1 MGSLGQ
7 TKEGDTAG
15 RHRMVGSVLVWLA
28 VAQGI
33 HTLPL
38 GALQGVTWEA
48 RTLDDTP
55 GAPRTFSLFYPELP
69 GRPYTTTTTATH
81 TTTSTTT
88 TSTTNTI
95 TGPSQLS
102 TVLSSARQPVPVV
115 YLNEE
120 DDLLPQELIDATKNV
135 RPVNV
140 RVIEHEDFIDYEIEF
155 EEYQSENTGSTQ
167 TKDREHA
174 ATGSSMTFS
183 ELLLRARQK
192 HRGESRRGE
201 GRRGS
206 SRQAQ
211 GRGRLPSSRIGIT
224 SSNRGVLTSAGNVLT
239 TTVSV
244 TTTSPSVTTTKQM
257 SSFHLNNIKSTRNMT
272 PTVKSSIKTAIDGV
286 TTIRNSETTTQS
298 SVTTAS
304 INMMTTRTT
313 VNSVTTS
320 VTVTPPSVSV
330 TDPLVTVTRSPVTDE
345 SVTGSDNIVSVTLKS
360 QTESDP
366 GVTDPVMISEE
377 IYSESGADIDTNDEI
392 AISTEDILPRHKQ
405 QSSRAKLDIFGNML
419 PMRQKERGKHK
430 MVSNLSSDM
439 RASDVTTTQ
448 TPQITTDTVVP
459 NIEITGHTLQSV
471 SSTTQIPRHNTRTSL
486 LIKVTSQTE
495 PMSGLEIETDTK
507 LEQRGN
513 TDTVTET
520 DTHTGRHETQKVSTL
535 VETPRSGHE
544 VEILREGDREEETT
558 VKWNKEHM
566 DLSESQ
572 VMVTVHTDT
581 NIHTEEDKQHTP
593 TGTITERTPKRI
605 LSKSVREQ
613 SVTAENIL
621 SGQYHEV
628 NPGQYTEEHPGQYHE
643 KNPGQYHEVN
653 PGQYHEV
660 NPGQVEVDS
669 VKVDFQHRSQ
679 DTRSYNVQASAGKF
693 ILGEVG
699 RIDLNS
705 GQTLEGV
712 RYTAVKGDVDQ
723 ERITHIL
730 ERYFGTRM

>member
-15 RHRMVGSVLVWLA
+15 RHRMGGSVLVWLA

-201 GRRGS
+201 GTRGS

-244 TTTSPSVTTTKQM
+244 TTT
-257 SSFHLNNIKSTRNMT
+257 
-272 PTVKSSIKTAIDGV
+272 
-286 TTIRNSETTTQS
+286 
-298 SVTTAS
+298 S

-392 AISTEDILPRHKQ
+392 AISTEDILLRHQQ

-419 PMRQKERGKHK
+419 PMWQKERGKH
-430 MVSNLSSDM
+430 
-439 RASDVTTTQ
+439 
-448 TPQITTDTVVP
+448 
-459 NIEITGHTLQSV
+459 
-471 SSTTQIPRHNTRTSL
+471 
-486 LIKVTSQTE
+486 
-495 PMSGLEIETDTK
+495 
-507 LEQRGN
+507 
-513 TDTVTET
+513 
-520 DTHTGRHETQKVSTL
+520 
-535 VETPRSGHE
+535 
-544 VEILREGDREEETT
+544 
-558 VKWNKEHM
+558 
-566 DLSESQ
+566 
-572 VMVTVHTDT
+572 
-581 NIHTEEDKQHTP
+581 
-593 TGTITERTPKRI
+593 
-605 LSKSVREQ
+605 
-613 SVTAENIL
+613 
-621 SGQYHEV
+621 
-628 NPGQYTEEHPGQYHE
+628 
-643 KNPGQYHEVN
+643 
-653 PGQYHEV
+653 
-660 NPGQVEVDS
+660 
-669 VKVDFQHRSQ
+669 
-679 DTRSYNVQASAGKF
+679 
-693 ILGEVG
+693 
-699 RIDLNS
+699 
-705 GQTLEGV
+705 
-712 RYTAVKGDVDQ
+712 
-723 ERITHIL
+723 
-730 ERYFGTRM
+730 

>member
-1 MGSLGQ
+1 V
-7 TKEGDTAG
+7 EGDTAG

-69 GRPYTTTTTATH
+69 GRPYTTTTTAKH
-81 TTTSTTT
+81 TTTSTS
-88 TSTTNTI
+88 TSTTITGTM

-102 TVLSSARQPVPVV
+102 TVLSSSRQPVPVV

-155 EEYQSENTGSTQ
+155 EEYQSESTGSTQ

-201 GRRGS
+201 GRKGS
-206 SRQAQ
+206 SRLGHTH
-211 GRGRLPSSRIGIT
+211 GRGRLPSSRIGIA
-224 SSNRGVLTSAGNVLT
+224 SSNRGVITSAGNVRT

-244 TTTSPSVTTTKQM
+244 TTTSRSVTTTKQM
-257 SSFHLNNIKSTRNMT
+257 SSFYLNNVKSTRNMT
-272 PTVKSSIKTAIDGV
+272 PTVRSIIKTVMDGV

-298 SVTTAS
+298 IITTAS
-304 INMMTTRTT
+304 INMMTTMTT

-345 SVTGSDNIVSVTLKS
+345 SVTGSDNIVTVTLKS
-360 QTESDP
+360 QTDSDP

-377 IYSESGADIDTNDEI
+377 IYSECGTDIDTNDET
-392 AISTEDILPRHKQ
+392 APSTEDILPRHQQ
-405 QSSRAKLDIFGNML
+405 QSSRAKLDSFGNML

-430 MVSNLSSDM
+430 TVPNLSLDM

-448 TPQITTDTVVP
+448 TPEINTDTVVP
-459 NIEITGHTLQSV
+459 NIEISGHSVESV
-471 SSTTQIPRHNTRTSL
+471 SPTTQIPRHNTQTSL

-495 PMSGLEIETDTK
+495 AMSGLEIETDTK

-520 DTHTGRHETQKVSTL
+520 DTDTDTGRQETHKVSTL
-535 VETPRSGHE
+535 VETPRSGQE
-544 VEILREGDREEETT
+544 LEILRQGNREEETT

-581 NIHTEEDKQHTP
+581 NTHTQEDTQHTS

-605 LSKSVREQ
+605 LSKSVKEQ

-628 NPGQYTEEHPGQYHE
+628 NPGQYTEQNPGQYHE